1 MSKNQELKQNDVP
14 KKKKFLS
21 IDTKFEIIRTFVA
34 IGISLGIVLIIVA
47 LVSDKPLEAIQAL
60 LLGPLTS
67 ARRFGNVIELMIPL
81 TFTGLAVTVILKT
94 NRFNLSSEG
103 AFYLGG
109 IVATWIAIFSP
120 FSTGITILM
129 IIFATMICGAIVG
142 FIPAIINKKFYANE
156 LVTALMMNYI
166 VAFLVKYILNN
177 KVRDASKSVV
187 QSLPIPKSLSLP
199 IIIPGT
205 RIHIGFLI
213 MLGLVIVTWLV
224 IYKTKWGYAL
234 RATGSNEKF
243 AVYSGIK
250 VSTVVILAQMIGTAL
265 AGLGGGIEILGL
277 YTSFQWIET
286 PGYGFDGV
294 IISTLA
300 RGNPAMVP
308 LAAFFLS
315 YVRVGADILNRTSD
329 IPAEIV
335 SIVQATIIL
344 LIAAKAFLAKRKHKM
359 VVKEAGVFEQSTEV
373 TQ

>member
-1 MSKNQELKQNDVP
+1 MSNEANNTIVE
-14 KKKKFLS
+14 KKKKFFS
-21 IDTKFEIIRTFVA
+21 IDTKFEILRTVSA
-34 IGISLGIVLIIVA
+34 IGIALGIVLLIVA
-47 LVSDKPLEAIQAL
+47 VVSSEPLEAIKAL
-60 LLGPLTS
+60 LLGPVSSL
-67 ARRFGNVIELMIPL
+67 RRFGNVIELMIPL
-81 TFTGLAVTVILKT
+81 TFTGLAVTIILKT

-120 FSTGITILM
+120 FSAGITIVL
-129 IIFATMICGAIVG
+129 IILATLLVGALVG
-142 FIPAIINKKFYANE
+142 FIPAILNKKFYANE
-156 LVTALMMNYI
+156 LVTSLMLNYI
-166 VAFLVKYILNN
+166 VAYFVKYVLNVI
-177 KVRDASKSVV
+177 VRDPSKGVV
-187 QSLPIPKSLSLP
+187 QSFPIGKDLALPV
-199 IIIPGT
+199 IIPGT
-205 RIHIGFLI
+205 RIHIGFILMVLLVVAAWLI
-213 MLGLVIVTWLV
+213 
-224 IYKTKWGYAL
+224 IYKTKWGFAL
-234 RATGSNEKF
+234 RATGANEKF
-243 AVYSGIK
+243 AIYSGIK
-250 VSTVVILAQMIGTAL
+250 VSTVVLLAQMIGTAL
-265 AGLGGGIEILGL
+265 AGLGGGIEILGM

-359 VVKEAGVFEQSTEV
+359 IVKEAGVLNNMEGAN
-373 TQ
+373 